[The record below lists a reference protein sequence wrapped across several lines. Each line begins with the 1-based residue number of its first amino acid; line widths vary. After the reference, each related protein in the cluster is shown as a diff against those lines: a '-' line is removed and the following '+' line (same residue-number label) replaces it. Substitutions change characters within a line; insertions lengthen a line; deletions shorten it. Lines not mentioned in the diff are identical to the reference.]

1 MRVDKYLWAIR
12 VFKTRSLASSACREG
27 KVVVG
32 DSKVKPARMIKEDEI
47 VHVRKGAVTFS
58 YKVIALPK
66 SRVGATLVKDYS
78 LEVTPQSE
86 LDKLEMIRLQYVE
99 RPKGLGRP
107 TKRDRRDWGKA
118 FGDD

>member
-12 VFKTRSLASSACREG
+12 VFKTRSLASAACREG
-27 KVVVG
+27 KVVV
-32 DSKVKPARMIKEDEI
+32 DESKMKPARAIKVNEVI
-47 VHVRKGAVTFS
+47 HVRKGAVTFS
-58 YKVIALPK
+58 YKVVALPK
-66 SRVGATLVKDYS
+66 SRVGAPLVKDYS
-78 LEVTPQSE
+78 LDVTPQSE

-118 FGDD
+118 FGE